1 MLVKKIK
8 RDFSWLRKVDNNQ
21 SIGED
26 ETLLCSDAD
35 SKRTPASTGIQVCIS
50 NRSKGTTTSGG
61 GVKSHY
67 YASLKLLQTIT

>member
-26 ETLLCSDAD
+26 ETLLCSDAN
-35 SKRTPASTGIQVCIS
+35 SKRTFASTEIQVCIY
-50 NRSKGTTTSGG
+50 NRSKGITTSGG
-61 GVKSHY
+61 GAKSHY
-67 YASLKLLQTIT
+67 YA